1 MKELEAAVAGTGTA
15 QMTARQTETHI
26 EHTKIDMTSMTTGGG
41 GV

>member
-26 EHTKIDMTSMTTGGG
+26 EHNKINMTTITIG